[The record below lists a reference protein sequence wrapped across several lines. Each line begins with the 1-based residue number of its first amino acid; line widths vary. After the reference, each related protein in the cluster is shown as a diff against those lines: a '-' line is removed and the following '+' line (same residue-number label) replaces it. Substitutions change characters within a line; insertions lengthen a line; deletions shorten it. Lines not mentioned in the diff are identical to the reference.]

1 MCAMLK
7 DAVVEPDAGGRAVRD
22 PHHQLRVRA
31 AWLYYVEGLTQSDIA
46 KKLGVNRIMITRL
59 LSEARARGEV
69 IIRIKSDIAPLVAL
83 QRALEDAFGLD
94 QAIVAP
100 FADETGDP
108 TRVIAAAAGA
118 YVSQLMTHNLTVGVG
133 WGRTL
138 HTTLPF
144 VEGRVLDGVRVIS
157 LLGGIAQARRFNPA
171 EFAWQFAELFKAEGF
186 LIPAPAIVDSA
197 QTKHA
202 LLEHCGLEQILAMA
216 ESCDVALLSCGGISN
231 LTTSYRVGHVSEAE
245 RQSMIEAGAVG
256 DVLYNFL
263 DERGDLVDHPV
274 NARSIAMPIDRLA
287 RIPNKVLLSGGAEK
301 TAIMLAALRS
311 LKPRTLITD
320 EMSARRLLAS
330 DRVS

>member
-7 DAVVEPDAGGRAVRD
+7 ETVVETEGSGHAMRD

-31 AWLYYVEGLTQSDIA
+31 AWLYYVEGLTQSDVA

-69 IIRIKSDIAPLVAL
+69 IIRIQSEIAPLIEL
-83 QRALEDAFGLD
+83 QRNLEESFGLA

-100 FADETGDP
+100 FSDEDGDP
-108 TRVIAAAAGA
+108 TRVIASAAGA

-138 HTTLPF
+138 HNMLRF
-144 VEGRVLDGVRVIS
+144 VESRALDGVRVIS

-171 EFAWQFAELFKAEGF
+171 EFAWQFAELFHAEGF
-186 LIPAPAIVDSA
+186 LIPAPAIVDSH

-202 LLEHCGLEQILAMA
+202 LLEHCGLEQILHMA
-216 ESCDVALLSCGGISN
+216 ESCDAALLSCGGIST

-263 DERGDLVDHPV
+263 DERGKLVDHPV
-274 NARSIAMPIDRLA
+274 NDRSIAMPIDRLA
-287 RIPNKVLLSGGAEK
+287 RIPNKVLLSGGVEK
-301 TAIMLAALRS
+301 TAIMLAALRA
-311 LKPRTLITD
+311 LRPKTLITD
-320 EMSARRLLAS
+320 EISARRLLANA
-330 DRVS
+330 